1 MAHLSFSLFGGFT
14 VALDGQLVTAFG
26 TNKAR
31 ALLAYLAV
39 EAARPH
45 RRASL
50 ANMFWPESSQQKA
63 THNLSQTLLRL
74 RCALGENDVDSATRP
89 PFLLAIGQDI
99 QFNAESDYQ
108 LDVADFLSL
117 IDSYR
122 QHKHTQTD

>member
-74 RCALGENDVDSATRP
+74 RCALGENDVDSATYNGWRN
-89 PFLLAIGQDI
+89 LDTQK
-99 QFNAESDYQ
+99 AENKVEYRSCENVT
-108 LDVADFLSL
+108 LPSSRLG
-117 IDSYR
+117 SYR
-122 QHKHTQTD
+122 RF